1 MITINGIRWRV
12 RLVSPSHPFLITH
25 KGTLALGCCDKL
37 TKTIYINNAMSARMI
52 KKILCHEIVH
62 AMMFSYN
69 VDLSYQEE
77 EMVADL
83 IATYGDEIISLTHL
97 TYDRFKFI

>member
-1 MITINGIRWRV
+1 MITVNGKRWRV
-12 RLVSPSHPFLITH
+12 RLVPPSHPFLITH

-37 TKTIYINNAMSARMI
+37 TKTIYINNAISSQMI
-52 KKILCHEIVH
+52 RKVLCHEIVH

-77 EMVADL
+77 ELVADL
-83 IATYGDEIISLTHL
+83 IATYGDEIISLTNL
-97 TYDRFKFI
+97 TYDKFKFM